1 MRVLLFYASMA
12 LFVCGLVLLVVF
24 RMQMQTDFASLF
36 VPVFLCVSGIG
47 TAAFISCLYP
57 EGRPERLPE
66 EAPLRSLEIE
76 PPAET

>member
-1 MRVLLFYASMA
+1 MRVLLFFASMA
-12 LFVCGLVLLVVF
+12 LLMCGLVLLVVF
-24 RMQMQTDFASLF
+24 QMQKQTDFASLF

-57 EGRPERLPE
+57 EGRLEHLPE

-76 PPAET
+76 PHAET